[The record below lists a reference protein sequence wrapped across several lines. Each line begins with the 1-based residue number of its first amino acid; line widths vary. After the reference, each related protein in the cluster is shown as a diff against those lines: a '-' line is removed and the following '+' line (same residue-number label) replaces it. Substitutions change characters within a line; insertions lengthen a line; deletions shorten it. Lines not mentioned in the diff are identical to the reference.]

1 MDQTPVRRPGE
12 MALVAIK
19 TQSKAVQVFK
29 RPVVPVIKKEKKIIL
44 NEDSYMKVNTF
55 RIVYDKMLSFSYLFV
70 GIRQDH
76 PTRLLS

>member
-29 RPVVPVIKKEKKIIL
+29 KPVVPAIKKEKKIIL
-44 NEDSYMKVNTF
+44 NEDSYLKVNTF
-55 RIVYDKMLSFSYLFV
+55 QIVYDITLNILYLS
-70 GIRQDH
+70 
-76 PTRLLS
+76 